1 PRLRA
6 LLLSAHPARPCLL
19 SPPRSPPLT
28 ALPSFPTRRSS
39 DLDQGLPVPTVLPG
53 FRSPL
58 PHARGGRPPPRRA
71 EKTSKVIAP
80 PRKPQA
86 GSGRRCFAA
95 CFQAATSPC
104 AVRRMCS
111 TSASGRYRADP
122 IPKPVAPFC
131 THECRLAACTPPTG
145 ISSTSSGRTVRQ
157 APIASSPT

>member
-80 PRKPQA
+80 PRKPR
-86 GSGRRCFAA
+86 SEEH
-95 CFQAATSPC
+95 TSELQSRFDL
-104 AVRRMCS
+104 V
-111 TSASGRYRADP
+111 
-122 IPKPVAPFC
+122 
-131 THECRLAACTPPTG
+131 CRLLLEKKKTRRGQGGDAGERA
-145 ISSTSSGRTVRQ
+145 TV
-157 APIASSPT
+157 

>member
-1 PRLRA
+1 
-6 LLLSAHPARPCLL
+6 
-19 SPPRSPPLT
+19 
-28 ALPSFPTRRSS
+28 
-39 DLDQGLPVPTVLPG
+39 PTVLPE
-53 FRSPL
+53 PL
-58 PHARGGRPPPRRA
+58 APLSGGTGGIGGAGGAVDNIQPLCLTHHRGRARKGSVHLCPTQEVDVPPSRRA

-80 PRKPQA
+80 PRNPQA
-86 GSGRRCFAA
+86 GSGRRCSAA

-111 TSASGRYRADP
+111 TSTSGRYRADP

-157 APIASSPT
+157 